1 MFNHLVVWSHMLWPS
16 SVPHMHG
23 SWWPQLLLN
32 AETLLGWVTCSMGR
46 CWWPVSSCQKWMF
59 NWSEFGHAW
68 LKLNWMLRL
77 HSGTMDNA
85 LDLSYGLA
93 TSGLSISGIQLRQS
107 ASIYAYK
114 SGWCILW
121 ACYIYKSTGWINN
134 WFHSKISSW
143 FKCQVVCWKLAT
155 GVTTVTVVPCHS
167 ASWLSPPVTVTR
179 DRWNNETVGQF
190 LVLDLWTPEEW
201 KTDKILLAV
210 NIYQ

>member
-1 MFNHLVVWSHMLWPS
+1 MFNH
-16 SVPHMHG
+16 HG
-23 SWWPQLLLN
+23 SVVTHALNVVVCHTWFLVTTYCWMLKPCWDGWPVLWVDL
-32 AETLLGWVTCSMGR
+32 VTCSR
-46 CWWPVSSCQKWMF
+46 VVKKWMF
-59 NWSEFGHAW
+59 NWREFGHAW

-93 TSGLSISGIQLRQS
+93 TSGLSISGIQPGQS

-155 GVTTVTVVPCHS
+155 GVTTVTVALCHS
-167 ASWLSPPVTVTR
+167 ALWLSPPVTDTR
-179 DRWNNETVGQF
+179 DRWNNKTVGQF

-201 KTDKILLAV
+201 KTDKILTTV
-210 NIYQ
+210 NIFQ

>member
-46 CWWPVSSCQKWMF
+46 FGDLFSSCQKVNVQLTWIWTCMT
-59 NWSEFGHAW
+59 EIE
-68 LKLNWMLRL
+68 LNAEITLWDYEQCL
-77 HSGTMDNA
+77 GFI
-85 LDLSYGLA
+85 LDLA
-93 TSGLSISGIQLRQS
+93 TSGLSISGIQLGQS
-107 ASIYAYK
+107 ASIYAYE

-155 GVTTVTVVPCHS
+155 GVTTVTVAACHS
-167 ASWLSPPVTVTR
+167 VLWLSPPVTVTR
-179 DRWNNETVGQF
+179 DRWNNKTVGQF

-201 KTDKILLAV
+201 KTDKILTTV
-210 NIYQ
+210 NIFQ